1 MAFFLP
7 FATDHLCCFEIN
19 FGVGNHCKSSSQ
31 GLCTYYAGCEQMA
44 HSSSNWN
51 SVNTS
56 PTPSGSD
63 LDMNNNNKP
72 DVMTTVSS
80 NQNDDEDFLPDVQP
94 LALADKLQVQ
104 DQVDQACSQDNIS
117 LDNNQCRTLCESHMC
132 CFDSSEL
139 GCKDYDSLCP
149 LYSSCE
155 MLKFLENRKRLR
167 G

>member
-1 MAFFLP
+1 
-7 FATDHLCCFEIN
+7 
-19 FGVGNHCKSSSQ
+19 
-31 GLCTYYAGCEQMA
+31 MA

-51 SVNTS
+51 SINTS
-56 PTPSGSD
+56 PNHSGSE
-63 LDMNNNNKP
+63 LDMNG
-72 DVMTTVSS
+72 MTEVSG
-80 NQNDDEDFLPDVQP
+80 NQNEDEDFLPDVQP
-94 LALADKLQVQ
+94 LTVAEKLQLE
-104 DQVDQACSQDNIS
+104 DQVDQACSQDSIS
-117 LDNNQCRTLCESHMC
+117 LDSNQCRTLCQLHMC